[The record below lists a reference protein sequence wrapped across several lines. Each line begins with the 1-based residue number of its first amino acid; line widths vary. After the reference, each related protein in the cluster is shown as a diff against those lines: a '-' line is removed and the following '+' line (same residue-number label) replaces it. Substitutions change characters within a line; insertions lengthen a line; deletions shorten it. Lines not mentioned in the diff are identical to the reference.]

1 MDYDNKKEGKDCSLL
16 PKNMLKNKIMIR
28 KNLMPLD
35 LEDHQA
41 PLDLSDKSKISKI
54 QNGSD
59 IFINEQVPRLLH
71 QTPRIR
77 VIHHNNL
84 SPVIASPHNHI
95 RGPVSGIRVSQISPT
110 NSLPIEQISPAST
123 STQAFSRSNSLTIN
137 EIFKRSNSTI
147 DSTSLGGF
155 SIRQQPNS
163 QHSEH
168 SEHYYDDPD
177 SPIGITQSYPY
188 SDEELQRY
196 PKGQLRRQ
204 RILQNTLSEEQAFHR
219 VRVIN
224 NESSRRYRQRKHIA
238 IKGMKDEEKILLD
251 KQNELKEQFDKL
263 KHESDLYYSYFRRN
277 YF

>member
-1 MDYDNKKEGKDCSLL
+1 MDYDNRSEEKECSVT

-35 LEDHQA
+35 SEDHQA

-77 VIHHNNL
+77 VIHHQNL
-84 SPVIASPHNHI
+84 GTVIASPHNHI
-95 RGPVSGIRVSQISPT
+95 RGPASGIKVSQISST
-110 NSLPIEQISPAST
+110 NSLPIKQISTAST
-123 STQAFSRSNSLTIN
+123 STQAFSRSNILTIN
-137 EIFKRSNSTI
+137 EIFKRSNSAI
-147 DSTSLGGF
+147 ESSSLGGI
-155 SIRQQPNS
+155 SIRQQPNHS
-163 QHSEH
+163 QHFYE
-168 SEHYYDDPD
+168 DPD
-177 SPIGITQSYPY
+177 SPTGLTQSYPY

-196 PKGQLRRQ
+196 PKGCLRRQ
-204 RILQNTLSEEQAFHR
+204 RILQNTLSEEEAFHR

-251 KQNELKEQFDKL
+251 RQNELKEQYNKL
-263 KHESDLYYSYFRRN
+263 KSECDLYYSHFRRR